1 MSDTVVNNRLIAKN
15 TIFLYIRML
24 VVMAISLYTV
34 RAYLSI
40 LGETDYGL
48 YNVIGGVVSIF
59 SFLGSTLSTS
69 SQRYFSQALVKND
82 KDKINRVFCLN
93 LTVYLIFIV
102 IILLILETV
111 GLWFVNSKMTIPED
125 RMNAANVVY
134 QISLFT
140 FIIQMLTIPFNALI
154 IAHERMK
161 TFAYIGILEALLKL
175 GFVFVLIRITYDK
188 LIAYAIFFLAL
199 YLLIALVYYIYCRKS
214 FEESKFHFYWNKSEA
229 FEMLGFSGWHLLGT
243 LSIVVR
249 GQGVNIL
256 LNVFFNPAVN
266 AARAVA
272 YQVQGAIDQL
282 NNNFFT
288 AVKPQMYKS
297 YSNGELDALNVL
309 VLRSSLLCFFLVS
322 ILSIPF
328 YFNADYLLSI
338 WLKDVPQ
345 YAVSFTQLAII
356 CGLIDSVG
364 GSAIC
369 PALATGKIKTFYL
382 VTGTLFILTLPISYV
397 FLEMGYDPTSTMVVT
412 IVISFVTLIARA
424 LLLVNLIQF
433 QIKQYFYLIAK
444 LFAATIFIG
453 LCTFYCT
460 KLYVN
465 PLLAL
470 VVSTVVSSVLH
481 VILYLYAVAS
491 KHDRHVIIDIIK
503 SKLGFKKI

>member
-1 MSDTVVNNRLIAKN
+1 MSETVVNNRLIAKN

-40 LGETDYGL
+40 LGDTDYGL

-82 KDKINRVFCLN
+82 KQRINRVFCLN
-93 LTVYLIFIV
+93 LTVYFILIV
-102 IILLILETV
+102 IILVILETV
-111 GLWFVNSKMTIPED
+111 GLWFVNSKMTIPIE
-125 RMNAANVVY
+125 RMNAANAVY
-134 QISLFT
+134 QISLIT
-140 FIIQMLTIPFNALI
+140 FILQMLTIPFNALI

-161 TFAYIGILEALLKL
+161 TFAYIGIMEALLKL
-175 GFVFVLIRITYDK
+175 GFVFVLLRIPFDK
-188 LIAYAIFFLAL
+188 LIAYAIFFLIL
-199 YLLIALVYYIYCRKS
+199 YLLIALVYYIYCRRC
-214 FEESKFHFYWNKSEA
+214 FEESRFHFYWNKSEA

-266 AARAVA
+266 AARAIA

-322 ILSIPF
+322 ILSVPF
-328 YFNADYLLSI
+328 YLNADYILSL
-338 WLKDVPQ
+338 WLKEVPR
-345 YAVSFTQLAII
+345 YSVIFTQLAII
-356 CGLIDSVG
+356 CGLVDSVG

-369 PALATGKIKTFYL
+369 PALATGRIKTFYL
-382 VTGTLFILTLPISYV
+382 ITGGLFILTLPVSYV
-397 FLEMGYDPTSTMVVT
+397 FLRLGYSPESTMIVT
-412 IVISFVTLIARA
+412 IVISVITMVARA
-424 LLLVNLIQF
+424 IILVDLISLKLKDYLF
-433 QIKQYFYLIAK
+433 LIAK
-444 LFAATIFIG
+444 LWGTTLIIG
-453 LCTFYCT
+453 IITYLSESVVSNN
-460 KLYVN
+460 LVA
-465 PLLAL
+465 LIVSL
-470 VVSTVVSSVLH
+470 VVSSLLH
-481 VILYLYAVAS
+481 ILIYYLFVCS
-491 KHDRHVIIDIIK
+491 KHDRIMIINIVK
-503 SKLGFKKI
+503 EKFHTK

>member
-1 MSDTVVNNRLIAKN
+1 MSETVVNNRLIAKN
-15 TIFLYIRML
+15 TVFLYIRML

-34 RAYLSI
+34 RAFLSI

-82 KDKINRVFCLN
+82 KERINRVFCLN
-93 LTVYLIFIV
+93 LTVYAIFIV
-102 IILLILETV
+102 LILIILETV
-111 GLWFVNSKMTIPED
+111 GLWFVNSKMTIPVE
-125 RMNAANVVY
+125 RMNAANAVY
-134 QISLFT
+134 QISLIT

-161 TFAYIGILEALLKL
+161 AFAYIGILEALLKL
-175 GFVFVLIRITYDK
+175 GFVYVLMRIPFDK
-188 LIAYAIFFLAL
+188 LIAYALFFLIL
-199 YLLIALVYYIYCRKS
+199 YLLIAFVYYIYCRRC
-214 FEESKFHFYWNKSEA
+214 FEESHFHFYWNKSEA

-266 AARAVA
+266 AARAIA

-297 YSNGELDALNVL
+297 YSNGELEALNVL

-322 ILSIPF
+322 ILSVPF
-328 YFNADYLLSI
+328 YLNTDFILSI

-345 YAVSFTQLAII
+345 YSAVFTRLAII

-382 VTGTLFILTLPISYV
+382 ITGGLFILTLPASYV
-397 FLEMGYDPTSTMVVT
+397 FLRLGYSPESTMIVT
-412 IVISFVTLIARA
+412 IVISVITLVARA
-424 LLLVNLIQF
+424 LILVGLIGLKLKKYLLLIV
-433 QIKQYFYLIAK
+433 K
-444 LFAATIFIG
+444 LWVATLFIG
-453 LCTFYCT
+453 VLTFWGST
-460 KLYVN
+460 LFTDEIVV
-465 PLLAL
+465 LIMSL
-470 VVSTVVSSVLH
+470 VVSSLLH
-481 VILYLYAVAS
+481 LVIYYWFVCS
-491 KHDRHVIIDIIK
+491 NHDRDMIMNIIRGKMHIK
-503 SKLGFKKI
+503 